1 MESLAEFQPN
11 QILYLQH
18 RATRLYAEVIQIVP
32 ERQMGWVRP
41 LAMVELPHEEDWYSA
56 PLQLDDATGRLLLH
70 DLQQGADLLCPLSL
84 FQMALDIEVVPILM
98 ALETSKH
105 QPNTAQ
111 ATFETSQ
118 TAHRQ
123 LREFVHRLWQAHPE
137 AFQL

>member
-1 MESLAEFQPN
+1 MNSSAEFQPN

-18 RATRLYAEVIQIVP
+18 QATRLYAEVIQIVP

-41 LAMVELPHEEDWYSA
+41 LAMVELPTEADWHSA
-56 PLQLDDATGRLLLH
+56 TLNLNDAMGRLLLH

-84 FQMALDIEVVPILM
+84 FQIALDVEVVPVLM
-98 ALETSKH
+98 ALETFKH
-105 QPNTAQ
+105 QTNMAQ
-111 ATFETSQ
+111 ATFESSQ

-123 LREFVHRLWQAHPE
+123 LQEFVHRLWQAYPE